1 MKRCW
6 RIHKILANYGESR
19 LVISLLVFSFTPGH
33 LFAKPRNKPQHSS
46 SRSGVFDLE
55 RLPIGKN
62 VTFPRPATTIVPA
75 LARVQFTGTDMPQS
89 LSLKAVGAQ
98 GGNLGNGSLRISI
111 YDPNAERV
119 IHTEIHGDTV
129 YLYHLRDLRPI
140 LVLTEG
146 GDHRLKLQVE
156 SNKPL
161 DIGR

>member
-1 MKRCW
+1 MKRSL
-6 RIHKILANYGESR
+6 RIPAILVKFGGY
-19 LVISLLVFSFTPGH
+19 LLTTSLLSGH
-33 LFAKPRNKPQHSS
+33 GMAKPRAKSSDSS

-75 LARVQFTGTDMPQS
+75 LARVQLTGTDMPQS

-98 GGNLGNGSLRISI
+98 GGSLGDGVLRISI
-111 YDPNAERV
+111 YDPNADRV
-119 IHTEIHGDTV
+119 IHTEIHKDTL